1 MEKFPLG
8 SIQWK
13 SIRIMDVTMY
23 DLYLPLFKNPNSEA
37 VIKVENIT
45 GPVLRISSK
54 MDNMWSSEPA
64 AQQIMNIISSFLTT
78 KKTINTPI
86 RPTVDR

>member
-23 DLYLPLFKNPNSEA
+23 DLYLPLFKNPNPEA

-45 GPVLRISSK
+45 GPVLLISSK

-64 AQQIMNIISSFLTT
+64 AQHYES
-78 KKTINTPI
+78 
-86 RPTVDR
+86 V